1 LRAESGGESRG
12 TNSNLNY
19 FNGVFQTTGSSPGLV
34 GAVTVTISYLPDN
47 AQQPDAV
54 FGVPDTAPDW
64 TTVTYTQ
71 VSNAS
76 NSASPGALTNT
87 STGLTANF
95 LLYTS
100 TATDTV
106 DASASAD
113 TQDSN
118 VLEIDLLQMYAA
130 LGLDPK
136 YYYSIY
142 IGCNPV
148 QPPNGA
154 NNNYP
159 GIVIKDADDLTGAT
173 AAFAGTPPGPFTN
186 GLSIVSTQRMYIT
199 GGGNAI
205 QQPGLTA
212 SGFNTVPWPHPPD
225 PNNPYPSTS
234 IYAPDLRYGMS
245 DLVPTIAVKGQV
257 SVSQATANS
266 ATAINPLSFSTGA
279 NAQISGAG
287 NSFSLNAVS
296 TPRSVPPITRL
307 NLLFTIEKE
316 RTN

>member
-1 LRAESGGESRG
+1 MLVPLASGNAFYMPSVNATPTAWDLYSLPYYHCRIRITISG

-34 GAVTVTISYLPDN
+34 GAITVTISYLPDN

-54 FGVPDTAPDW
+54 FGVPDTAPGW

-173 AAFAGTPPGPFTN
+173 ARVRRYASWPVYQRFIDCQHSANVHHRRRKRDPTARPNRFGVQHCTMASPTGP
-186 GLSIVSTQRMYIT
+186 
-199 GGGNAI
+199 
-205 QQPGLTA
+205 
-212 SGFNTVPWPHPPD
+212 
-225 PNNPYPSTS
+225 
-234 IYAPDLRYGMS
+234 
-245 DLVPTIAVKGQV
+245 
-257 SVSQATANS
+257 
-266 ATAINPLSFSTGA
+266 
-279 NAQISGAG
+279 
-287 NSFSLNAVS
+287 
-296 TPRSVPPITRL
+296 
-307 NLLFTIEKE
+307 
-316 RTN
+316 